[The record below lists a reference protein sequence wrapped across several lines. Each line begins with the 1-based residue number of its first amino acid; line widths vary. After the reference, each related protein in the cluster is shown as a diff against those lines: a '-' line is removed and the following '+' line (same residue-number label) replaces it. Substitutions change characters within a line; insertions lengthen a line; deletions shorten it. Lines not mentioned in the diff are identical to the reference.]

1 MVASTSGSLSTGT
14 TGTLLLPLKREDT
27 LSMAE
32 LSWLIFAFKV
42 CRVLCSQG
50 KETKIVY
57 LKKKKKKKGIKLA
70 GSIANSH

>member
-42 CRVLCSQG
+42 CRVLCSQ
-50 KETKIVY
+50 
-57 LKKKKKKKGIKLA
+57 KKGIQ
-70 GSIANSH
+70 

>member
-42 CRVLCSQG
+42 CLVLFYKLKQ
-50 KETKIVY
+50 KKIFY
-57 LKKKKKKKGIKLA
+57 LKKKKKKKGIQLA